1 MNRFSI
7 RDIENLTGIKAHTL
21 RIWEQRHGIL
31 VPKRTDTNIRYY
43 DDNDLKKALRVAL
56 LNQNG
61 YKISHI
67 QRMDD
72 EQIGNIL
79 NSTSDQQFQFDHLVN
94 NLLECMLDMD
104 TFRFETLLDK
114 YVSEYGIEET
124 IEKLLFSFLEKIGFM
139 WMTDRIFPA
148 HEHLVSNVITR
159 KLLLAIE
166 KLPPT
171 DNRKRHNTV
180 LLFLPEGELHEI
192 GLLYMHYILLKN
204 RRNVIYLGANSPV
217 SQVELVCQTLAP
229 CYLYTHITA
238 ASNDFDIQNYFR
250 RLSNIATVDKVFASG
265 TIIQKNKI
273 TEELNKV
280 NFFTT
285 LEDTKEHLSK
295 LM

>member
-31 VPKRTDTNIRYY
+31 IPKRTDTNIRYY

-72 EQIGNIL
+72 KQIGDIL
-79 NSTSDQQFQFDHLVN
+79 NSTSDREFQFEYLVN

-104 TFRFETLLDK
+104 TVRFEQHLDKYIVDYGIEQTIETLL
-114 YVSEYGIEET
+114 
-124 IEKLLFSFLEKIGFM
+124 FAFLEKIGFM

-148 HEHLVSNVITR
+148 HEHLVSNIIAR

-166 KLPPT
+166 KLPET
-171 DNRKRHNTV
+171 DNRKRQNTF

-192 GLLYMHYILLKN
+192 GLLYMHYLLLKN
-204 RRNVIYLGANSPV
+204 RRNIIYLGANSPA
-217 SQVELVCQTLAP
+217 SQVELVCRTLAP

-238 ASNDFDIQNYFR
+238 ASNDFDIHNYFH
-250 RLSNIATVDKVFASG
+250 RLSSISTVDKVFASG

-273 TEELNKV
+273 DTTLNKV
-280 NFFTT
+280 FFFTT
-285 LEDTKEHLSK
+285 LQETKDNLIN
-295 LM
+295 LL